1 MLYEGDKAQHGA
13 AQLNDERGQEYTAD
27 KPHHAASGFKIAC
40 LLHEVA
46 PAQIHF
52 ASHEQDNAGT
62 DGSHAQSAD
71 LDQEQQDDLPEQ
83 GEGIACVGGNQSRDA
98 HRAGGGVQGV
108 DIVQRCAVPEAA
120 REHEQSRTEQ
130 NDQCKAHGNDAHGW
144 LSLEKCDHVVSVR
157 LPFRLLP
164 HRDVLR
170 TRDSE
175 SRARLMLL

>member
-1 MLYEGDKAQHGA
+1 MLYEGNKAQHGA

-27 KPHHAASGFKIAC
+27 KPHHAVSGFKIAC

-83 GEGIACVGGNQSRDA
+83 GEGTPRWWRCTGRRYSATLRRPGGCTGA
-98 HRAGGGVQGV
+98 
-108 DIVQRCAVPEAA
+108 
-120 REHEQSRTEQ
+120 
-130 NDQCKAHGNDAHGW
+130 
-144 LSLEKCDHVVSVR
+144 
-157 LPFRLLP
+157 
-164 HRDVLR
+164 
-170 TRDSE
+170 
-175 SRARLMLL
+175 